1 MIARRYETIVGIFV
15 VASLAALLVMVVI
28 VAQQEGLF
36 QEYVTYRTI
45 FKNVS
50 GLKSGSEVHL
60 AGVTVGNVL
69 TTAINP
75 EGNIVVTF
83 QVLKKYSDRIR
94 EDSRS
99 TIGFMGLLGDKSLDL
114 TSGSLSKAPIP
125 PEGLVTAVEPL
136 DITQLLARAAP
147 SLEDLQKVITNLVS
161 LTDDLAEPGSD
172 TKKIL
177 SEVRDI
183 VSKINA
189 GKGSLG
195 KLVNDPALYRDTAD
209 AMAQV
214 RKFVGDLE
222 KGKGLVGTLLN
233 DQAFKDQAVKTM
245 AELQATF
252 ANLNKTTA
260 DLKEAAARLPDMAK
274 KLESFVANLDRA
286 GKGLPG
292 LVTEGQTAVRGRRPG
307 GQGGAS
313 SSGCCAATCPN
324 PRSTPSGWMRR
335 RERIRRD

>member
-15 VASLAALLVMVVI
+15 VASLAALLIMILI

-50 GLKSGSEVHL
+50 GLKPGSEVHL

-69 TTAINP
+69 RTAIDAD
-75 EGNIVVTF
+75 GNIKVTF
-83 QVLKKYSDRIR
+83 QVLKKNSDRIR
-94 EDSRS
+94 EDTRS

-114 TSGSLSKAPIP
+114 TSGSLNKAQIP
-125 PEGLVTAVEPL
+125 PEGLVTSVEPL
-136 DITQLLARAAP
+136 DITQLLAQAAP
-147 SLEDLQKVITNLVS
+147 SLENLQKVISNLVS

-177 SEVRDI
+177 LEVRDI
-183 VSKINA
+183 VSKVNS

-195 KLVNDPALYRDTAD
+195 KLVNDPGLYRDTAE

-222 KGKGLVGTLLN
+222 KGKGLVGMLMN

-245 AELQATF
+245 AEMQATF

-292 LVTEGQTAVRGRRPG
+292 LVTEGQTLFGDADQAAKAANQSWLLRSYVPQPQERTIRMDAAPG
-307 GQGGAS
+307 K
-313 SSGCCAATCPN
+313 
-324 PRSTPSGWMRR
+324 
-335 RERIRRD
+335 D

>member
-15 VASLAALLVMVVI
+15 VASMAALLVMVLI

-36 QEYVTYRTI
+36 NEYVTYRTI

-83 QVLKKYSDRIR
+83 QVLKKYSDRVR

-114 TSGSLSKAPIP
+114 TAGSLNKAPIP

-147 SLEDLQKVITNLVS
+147 TLEELQKVISNLVS
-161 LTDDLAEPGSD
+161 LTDALAEPGSD

-189 GKGSLG
+189 GKGSMG
-195 KLVNDPALYRDTAD
+195 KLVNDPGLYRDAAD

-214 RKFVGDLE
+214 RKFVDGLE
-222 KGKGLVGTLLN
+222 KGKGVVGTLLN
-233 DQAFKDQAVKTM
+233 DPAFKDQAVKTM
-245 AELQATF
+245 AEMQATF

-260 DLKEAAARLPDMAK
+260 DLKAAAARLPDMAK
-274 KLESFVANLDRA
+274 KLESFVANLERA

-292 LVTEGQTAVRGRRPG
+292 LVTEGQTLFGDADQAAKAAKQLWPLRNYVPQPQEHTIRMDAAPG
-307 GQGGAS
+307 K
-313 SSGCCAATCPN
+313 
-324 PRSTPSGWMRR
+324 
-335 RERIRRD
+335 D

>member
-1 MIARRYETIVGIFV
+1 
-15 VASLAALLVMVVI
+15 MVVI

-36 QEYVTYRTI
+36 QEYITYRTI

-50 GLKSGSEVHL
+50 GLKAGSEVHL

-69 TTAINP
+69 NTAINP

-83 QVLKKYSDRIR
+83 HVLKKYSDRIR

-114 TSGSLSKAPIP
+114 TSGSLKKPQIP
-125 PEGLVTAVEPL
+125 PDGLVTSVEPL

-147 SLEDLQKVITNLVS
+147 SLEDLQKVIANLVS
-161 LTDDLAEPGSD
+161 LTDALAEPESD
-172 TKKIL
+172 TRKIL
-177 SEVRDI
+177 SEIRDI
-183 VSKINA
+183 VSKINI
-189 GKGSLG
+189 GKGTLG
-195 KLVNDPALYRDTAD
+195 KLVNDPALYRNTAD
-209 AMAQV
+209 AMVQV
-214 RKFVGDLE
+214 RKVVDDLE
-222 KGKGLVGTLLN
+222 KGQGLFGTLLH
-233 DQAFKDQAVKTM
+233 DKAFKEQAVKAM
-245 AELQATF
+245 AEVQAAF

-292 LVTEGQTAVRGRRPG
+292 LVTEGQTLFGDADQAAKALQKSWLLRRYLPQPQEHTIRLDAAPG
-307 GQGGAS
+307 K
-313 SSGCCAATCPN
+313 
-324 PRSTPSGWMRR
+324 
-335 RERIRRD
+335 D

>member
-1 MIARRYETIVGIFV
+1 MIARKYETIVGFFV
-15 VASLAALLVMVVI
+15 VASLAALLAMVVI

-50 GLKSGSEVHL
+50 GLKAGSEVHL
-60 AGVTVGNVL
+60 AGVTVGNVH
-69 TTAINP
+69 TTAINA
-75 EGNIVVTF
+75 EGNIVITF
-83 QVLKKYSDRIR
+83 RVLKKNSDRIR

-114 TSGSLSKAPIP
+114 TSGSLSKAQIP

-147 SLEDLQKVITNLVS
+147 TLEDLQKIINNLVS
-161 LTDDLAEPGSD
+161 LTDDMVEPGSD
-172 TKKIL
+172 SRKIL
-177 SEVRDI
+177 SELRDI
-183 VSKINA
+183 VSKINV
-189 GKGSLG
+189 GKGSMG
-195 KLVNDPALYRDTAD
+195 KLVNDPALYRDAAD

-222 KGKGLVGTLLN
+222 KGKGLFGTLLN

-245 AELQATF
+245 AELQGTF

-260 DLKEAAARLPDMAK
+260 DLKEAAGRLPDMAK

-292 LVTEGQTAVRGRRPG
+292 LVTEGQTLFGDADQAARAAKQSWPLRNYVPQPQERTIRMDAAPG
-307 GQGGAS
+307 K
-313 SSGCCAATCPN
+313 
-324 PRSTPSGWMRR
+324 
-335 RERIRRD
+335 D

>member
-15 VASLAALLVMVVI
+15 VASLAALLVMILI

-36 QEYVTYRTI
+36 QEYVKYRTI

-50 GLKSGSEVHL
+50 GLKAGSEVHL

-69 TTAINP
+69 STAINP

-83 QVLKKYSDRIR
+83 QVLKKNSDRIR

-114 TSGSLSKAPIP
+114 TAGSLTKPPIP
-125 PEGLVTAVEPL
+125 PEGLIAAVEPL

-147 SLEDLQKVITNLVS
+147 SLEDLQRVISNLAS

-177 SEVRDI
+177 AEVRGI

-195 KLVNDPALYRDTAD
+195 QLVNDPALYRDTAG
-209 AMAQV
+209 AMAQM
-214 RKFVGDLE
+214 RKFVDGLE
-222 KGKGLVGTLLN
+222 KGKGLIATLLN
-233 DQAFKDQAVKTM
+233 DPAFKDQAVKAM
-245 AELQATF
+245 AEMQATF
-252 ANLNKTTA
+252 ANLNQVTA
-260 DLKEAAARLPDMAK
+260 DLKTAALRLPDIAK
-274 KLESFVANLDRA
+274 KLESFVVNLERA
-286 GKGLPG
+286 GKGLPS
-292 LVTEGQTAVRGRRPG
+292 LVTEGQTLFGDADQAAKAAKQLWPLRNYVPRP
-307 GQGGAS
+307 QEHTIPMD
-313 SSGCCAATCPN
+313 AAP
-324 PRSTPSGWMRR
+324 GK
-335 RERIRRD
+335 D

>member
-1 MIARRYETIVGIFV
+1 MIARRYETVVGIFV
-15 VASLAALLVMVVI
+15 VASMAALLVMVLI

-36 QEYVTYRTI
+36 NEYVTYRTI

-69 TTAINP
+69 STTINAD
-75 EGNIVVTF
+75 GNIAVTF
-83 QVLKKYSDRIR
+83 QVLKKNSDRIR

-114 TSGSLSKAPIP
+114 TSGSLSKAAIP
-125 PEGLVTAVEPL
+125 PDGLVTAVEPL

-147 SLEDLQKVITNLVS
+147 SLEDLQKVISNLVS

-183 VSKINA
+183 VSKVNA
-189 GKGSLG
+189 GKGSMG
-195 KLVNDPALYRDTAD
+195 KLVNDPGLYRDTAD

-214 RKFVGDLE
+214 RKFVDSLE
-222 KGKGLVGTLLN
+222 KGKGVVGTLLN
-233 DQAFKDQAVKTM
+233 DPAFKDQAVKTM
-245 AELQATF
+245 AEMQATF
-252 ANLNKTTA
+252 ANLNKTSA
-260 DLKEAAARLPDMAK
+260 DLKAAVARLPDMAK
-274 KLESFVANLDRA
+274 KLESFLVNLDKA
-286 GKGLPG
+286 GKGLPS
-292 LVTEGQTAVRGRRPG
+292 LVVEGQTLFGDADQAAKAAKQLWPLSRYVTQPQEHTIRMDAAPG
-307 GQGGAS
+307 K
-313 SSGCCAATCPN
+313 
-324 PRSTPSGWMRR
+324 
-335 RERIRRD
+335 D

>member
-1 MIARRYETIVGIFV
+1 MIARKYETIVGLFV
-15 VASLAALLVMVVI
+15 VVSLAALLAMVLI

-50 GLKSGSEVHL
+50 GLKAGSEVHL

-69 TTAINP
+69 TTAINAD
-75 EGNIVVTF
+75 GNIVVTF
-83 QVLKKYSDRIR
+83 QVLKKYSERIR

-114 TSGSLSKAPIP
+114 TSGSLKKAAIP
-125 PEGLVTAVEPL
+125 PEGLVTSVEPL

-147 SLEDLQKVITNLVS
+147 SLEDLQKVISNLVS

-177 SEVRDI
+177 SQVRDI
-183 VSKINA
+183 VTKVNT
-189 GKGSLG
+189 GTGSMG

-209 AMAQV
+209 TMAQL
-214 RKFVGDLE
+214 RKFVTDLE
-222 KGKGLVGTLLN
+222 KGKGLVSTLLN
-233 DQAFKDQAVKTM
+233 DQAFRDQAVKTM

-260 DLKEAAARLPDMAK
+260 DLREAVARLPDMAK
-274 KLESFVANLDRA
+274 RLESFVVNLERA

-292 LVTEGQTAVRGRRPG
+292 LVTEGQTLFGDADQAAKAAKQVWPLSRYVTQPREHTIRLDAEPG
-307 GQGGAS
+307 K
-313 SSGCCAATCPN
+313 
-324 PRSTPSGWMRR
+324 
-335 RERIRRD
+335 D

>member
-15 VASLAALLVMVVI
+15 VGALAALLVMILI

-36 QEYVTYRTI
+36 REYVTYRTI
-45 FKNVS
+45 FKNVG
-50 GLKSGSEVHL
+50 GLKPGSEVHL
-60 AGVTVGNVL
+60 AGVTVGTVL
-69 TTAINP
+69 STAINA

-83 QVLKKYSDRIR
+83 HVVKKNSDRIR

-114 TSGSLSKAPIP
+114 TSGSLTKAAIP
-125 PEGLVTAVEPL
+125 PDGLVVAVEPL

-147 SLEDLQKVITNLVS
+147 TLEDLQKIVTNLVS

-183 VSKINA
+183 ASKINA
-189 GKGSLG
+189 GKGSMG
-195 KLVNDPALYRDTAD
+195 KLVNDPALYRDTAE
-209 AMAQV
+209 AVAQL
-214 RKFVGDLE
+214 RKFVGELE
-222 KGKGLVGTLLN
+222 KGKGLVGMLVN
-233 DQAFKDQAVKTM
+233 DPAFKDQTVKTM
-245 AELQATF
+245 AELQVTI

-260 DLKEAAARLPDMAK
+260 DLKEAAARLPDIAK
-274 KLESFVANLDRA
+274 KLESFAVNLDRA

-292 LVTEGQTAVRGRRPG
+292 LVTEGQTLFGDADQAAKAAKQLWPLRGYVPQPQERTIRMDAAPG
-307 GQGGAS
+307 K
-313 SSGCCAATCPN
+313 
-324 PRSTPSGWMRR
+324 
-335 RERIRRD
+335 D

>member
-15 VASLAALLVMVVI
+15 VASMAALLVMVLI

-69 TTAINP
+69 TTAINA

-83 QVLKKYSDRIR
+83 QVLKKNSDRIR

-172 TKKIL
+172 SRKIL

-195 KLVNDPALYRDTAD
+195 KLVNDPGLYRDTAD

-214 RKFVGDLE
+214 RKFVDGLE
-222 KGKGLVGTLLN
+222 KGKGVVGTLLN

-245 AELQATF
+245 AEMQATF
-252 ANLNKTTA
+252 ANLN
-260 DLKEAAARLPDMAK
+260 
-274 KLESFVANLDRA
+274 
-286 GKGLPG
+286 
-292 LVTEGQTAVRGRRPG
+292 
-307 GQGGAS
+307 
-313 SSGCCAATCPN
+313 
-324 PRSTPSGWMRR
+324 
-335 RERIRRD
+335 

>member
-1 MIARRYETIVGIFV
+1 MITRRYETVVGIFV
-15 VASLAALLVMVVI
+15 VASIAALLIMVLI

-36 QEYVTYRTI
+36 NEYVTYRTI

-114 TSGSLSKAPIP
+114 TSGSLSKAAIP

-147 SLEDLQKVITNLVS
+147 SLEDLQKVISNLKT
-161 LTDDLAEPGSD
+161 LTDDLAEPGSA
-172 TKKIL
+172 TKTIL
-177 SEVRDI
+177 SEVRDT

-189 GKGSLG
+189 GKGTLG
-195 KLVNDPALYRDTAD
+195 KLVNDPGLYRDTAQ
-209 AMAQV
+209 AMTQV
-214 RKFVGDLE
+214 RKFVDGLQ
-222 KGKGLVGTLLN
+222 KGKGVVGTLLN
-233 DQAFKDQAVKTM
+233 DPAFKDQAVKTM
-245 AELQATF
+245 AEMQATF

-260 DLKEAAARLPDMAK
+260 DLKVAVARLPDMAK
-274 KLESFVANLDRA
+274 KLESFVVNLERA

-292 LVTEGQTAVRGRRPG
+292 LVIEGQTLFGDADQAAKAAKQLWPLRNYIPQPQEHTIRMDAAPG
-307 GQGGAS
+307 K
-313 SSGCCAATCPN
+313 
-324 PRSTPSGWMRR
+324 
-335 RERIRRD
+335 D

>member
-15 VASLAALLVMVVI
+15 VASMAALLVMVLI

-45 FKNVS
+45 FKNVG
-50 GLKSGSEVHL
+50 GLKAGSEVHL

-83 QVLKKYSDRIR
+83 QVLKKNSDRIR

-114 TSGSLSKAPIP
+114 TSGSLSKAAIP
-125 PEGLVTAVEPL
+125 PEGLVTSIEPL
-136 DITQLLARAAP
+136 DITQLLGKAAP
-147 SLEDLQKVITNLVS
+147 TLEDLQKVIGNLVS
-161 LTDDLAEPGSD
+161 LTDSLAEPGSD

-183 VSKINA
+183 VSKVNS

-195 KLVNDPALYRDTAD
+195 KLVNDPALYKDVADT
-209 AMAQV
+209 MAQL

-222 KGKGLVGTLLN
+222 SGKGLVGTLLN
-233 DQAFKDQAVKTM
+233 DKAFKDQAVKTL
-245 AELQATF
+245 AEMQATF

-260 DLKEAAARLPDMAK
+260 DLKEAAAGLPDMAK
-274 KLESFVANLDRA
+274 KLESFVVNLDRA
-286 GKGLPG
+286 GKGLPA
-292 LVTEGQTAVRGRRPG
+292 LVTEGQTLFGDADQAAKAAKQVWPLSRYVTQPQEHTIRLDAVPG
-307 GQGGAS
+307 K
-313 SSGCCAATCPN
+313 
-324 PRSTPSGWMRR
+324 
-335 RERIRRD
+335 D

>member
-1 MIARRYETIVGIFV
+1 MIARKYETIVGLFV
-15 VASLAALLVMVVI
+15 VASLAGLLAMVLI

-69 TTAINP
+69 STAINA

-83 QVLKKYSDRIR
+83 HVLKKYSDRIR
-94 EDSRS
+94 EDSRA

-114 TSGSLSKAPIP
+114 TSGSLSKPLIP
-125 PEGLVTAVEPL
+125 PEGIVASVEPL

-147 SLEDLQKVITNLVS
+147 SLEDLQKVINNLVA

-172 TKKIL
+172 SRKII
-177 SEVRDI
+177 SEIKDI
-183 VSKINA
+183 ASKVNA
-189 GKGSLG
+189 GKGTLG
-195 KLVNDPALYRDTAD
+195 KLVNDPGLYKDTAD
-209 AMAQV
+209 TMAQV
-214 RKFVGDLE
+214 RKFVDGLE
-222 KGKGLVGTLLN
+222 QGKGLFGTLLN
-233 DQAFKDQAVKTM
+233 DPAFKDQAVKTM
-245 AELQATF
+245 AELQGSF

-260 DLKEAAARLPDMAK
+260 DLKAATARLPDMAK
-274 KLESFVANLDRA
+274 QLESFLANLDRA

-292 LVTEGQTAVRGRRPG
+292 LVTEGQTLFGDADQAAKAAKQLWLLRRYVPQPQEHTIRMDAAPG
-307 GQGGAS
+307 K
-313 SSGCCAATCPN
+313 
-324 PRSTPSGWMRR
+324 
-335 RERIRRD
+335 D